1 MIWNKIQNIYIHTHT
16 YIHFNNTCI
25 HTYKW
30 IVHCIWKNTCKK
42 AIVNGALITEL
53 LSSKFQHTTTYIHTL
68 SWIHAWCVDMF
79 YFDFDNFVFL
89 LLSLWN
95 LSRLVFK
102 FPFVFQFIFLPKRVS
117 TMMAFSYV
125 FRKTKRKRKF
135 RPTLRVTDIEFSFRR
150 ILRISMKCVQKWTQY
165 WPIMFFEWKL

>member
-1 MIWNKIQNIYIHTHT
+1 MYCNKRKLFLGFFFRIKFANMIWNKIQNIYIHTHT

-79 YFDFDNFVFL
+79 YFDFDNFVFPPPV
-89 LLSLWN
+89 SLRN

-102 FPFVFQFIFLPKRVS
+102 NSIHFSVCIPSWKGQYYDGVFVC
-117 TMMAFSYV
+117 
-125 FRKTKRKRKF
+125 
-135 RPTLRVTDIEFSFRR
+135 
-150 ILRISMKCVQKWTQY
+150 ISQDEKENLD
-165 WPIMFFEWKL
+165 PP

>member
-79 YFDFDNFVFL
+79 YFDFDNFVFPPPVSL
-89 LLSLWN
+89 KLFTARFQKFHSFFGLYSFLKGSVLWWRFRMYFARRNEKENLDLLSLVFAESCEYQWN
-95 LSRLVFK
+95 VCKSELN
-102 FPFVFQFIFLPKRVS
+102 
-117 TMMAFSYV
+117 
-125 FRKTKRKRKF
+125 
-135 RPTLRVTDIEFSFRR
+135 TD
-150 ILRISMKCVQKWTQY
+150 L
-165 WPIMFFEWKL
+165 